1 MQRRNNGIPH
11 SLHFL
16 EWQDSPSTSVHPSPY
31 HPRGRKLKL
40 TVSLVNPRSTRYD
53 TIHSHTVNN
62 TLVTQSGILIHHD
75 APTHRCRSDP
85 TTTIHSH
92 THCHSIVNTVE
103 STSKKGSVCD
113 CERISLDQHARVS
126 VCVLAMRLILAASRS
141 MLWITT
147 VWAGARRSAVQVSK
161 GESGRWRKALEVVG
175 TFSCME
181 IPFVC
186 AHCSIVPVSL

>member
-16 EWQDSPSTSVHPSPY
+16 ECQDSPSTSVHPSPY

-113 CERISLDQHARVS
+113 CERISLEQHARVS
-126 VCVLAMRLILAASRS
+126 VCVCIGNASDS
-141 MLWITT
+141 
-147 VWAGARRSAVQVSK
+147 RRVPQYALDYY
-161 GESGRWRKALEVVG
+161 GLGRCPTICG
-175 TFSCME
+175 TGK
-181 IPFVC
+181 
-186 AHCSIVPVSL
+186 